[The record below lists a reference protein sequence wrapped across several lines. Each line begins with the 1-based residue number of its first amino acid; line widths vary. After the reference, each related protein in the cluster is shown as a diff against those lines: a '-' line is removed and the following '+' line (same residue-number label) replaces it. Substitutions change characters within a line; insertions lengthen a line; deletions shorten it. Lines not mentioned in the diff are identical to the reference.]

1 MLIKIKP
8 LYLFYNQN
16 INTMKV
22 VVNNIAKDKAKKVM
36 DALFEC
42 MNDKNL
48 SKEER
53 KQYYQDYLEVSA
65 NYLILCR

>member
-1 MLIKIKP
+1 
-8 LYLFYNQN
+8 
-16 INTMKV
+16 MKV
-22 VVNNIAKDKAKKVM
+22 VVNNIAKDKAKQIM

-53 KQYYQDYLEVSA
+53 QQYYKEYLEVSA
-65 NYLILCR
+65 NFLMLCR

>member
-1 MLIKIKP
+1 
-8 LYLFYNQN
+8 
-16 INTMKV
+16 MKTA
-22 VVNNIAKDKAKKVM
+22 VNNIAKDKAKKVM

-42 MNDKNL
+42 MNDKSL

>member
-1 MLIKIKP
+1 MA
-8 LYLFYNQN
+8 
-16 INTMKV
+16 V
-22 VVNNIAKDKAKKVM
+22 VENNIAKDKAKQVM
-36 DALFEC
+36 DVLFEC

-53 KQYYQDYLEVSA
+53 QQYYKEYLEVSA

>member
-1 MLIKIKP
+1 
-8 LYLFYNQN
+8 
-16 INTMKV
+16 MKV
-22 VVNNIAKDKAKKVM
+22 VVNNIAKDKAKKIM